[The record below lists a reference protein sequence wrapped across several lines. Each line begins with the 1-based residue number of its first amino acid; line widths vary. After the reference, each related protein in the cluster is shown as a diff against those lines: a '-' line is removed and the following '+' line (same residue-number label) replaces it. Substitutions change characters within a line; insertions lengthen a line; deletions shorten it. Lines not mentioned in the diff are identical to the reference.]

1 MTIKGVLF
9 DFDGT
14 MADTLPLCIR
24 AFRSS
29 IEPRLGRSVSDEE
42 IIATFGPSEEGT
54 IKALIPDAYDEGV
67 AAYLSHYEQFHVD
80 YPDLLPGVQSLLTDL
95 GAKGVK
101 LALVTGK
108 GQFSAAMSLD
118 FYRLTSH
125 FSAFG
130 YGEQQINSKARNITR
145 IVNDWQLSLDEVIY
159 VGDAPSD
166 ITACREAGVFIA
178 SAAWAST
185 AEPEVLKALNP
196 DELFES
202 IDSFRTWLFDR
213 LH

>member
-1 MTIKGVLF
+1 MIIKGVLF

-14 MADTLPLCIR
+14 LADTLPLCIR

-29 IEPRLGRSVSDEE
+29 IEPRLGRSVSDAE

-54 IKALIPDAYDEGV
+54 IKALIPDAYEEGV
-67 AAYLSHYEQFHVD
+67 AAYLSHYEQLHVD
-80 YPDLLPGVQSLLTDL
+80 YPELLPGVQALLTDL
-95 GAKGVK
+95 NAKGVK

-118 FYRLTSH
+118 FYQLTSC

-130 YGEQQINSKARNITR
+130 YGDQAVNSKARNITR
-145 IVNDWQLSLDEVIY
+145 IVHDWQLPLDEVIY

-185 AEPEVLKALNP
+185 AEPDVLKAHHP
-196 DELFES
+196 DELFAS
-202 IDSFRTWLFDR
+202 IDSFRIWLFDR